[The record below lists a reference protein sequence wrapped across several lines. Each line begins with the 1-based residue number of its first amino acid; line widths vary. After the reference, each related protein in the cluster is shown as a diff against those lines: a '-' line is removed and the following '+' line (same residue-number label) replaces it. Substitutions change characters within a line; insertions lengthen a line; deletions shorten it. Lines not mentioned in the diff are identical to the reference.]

1 MSTSIRGLFGS
12 LWNRLRIAR
21 TQPPSQRSLHRLME
35 RLEYYFHNDQLLVQA
50 LKHRSYLVLSGEDR
64 LQSNERLELLG
75 DAVLGLV
82 ITEHLYHR
90 LPEAEEGTLTNH
102 KSSLVNRT
110 HLSRAARHF
119 GLGDFLYLNDSEERA
134 GGRQRESIL
143 ADAVEAVIGAVYLD
157 GGMEPARRLILR
169 TIAPELPGL
178 KSETSLR
185 NHKSL
190 LLECCQREGH
200 SGPVY
205 LVEGEKGPDHQKIF
219 SVAVLVNGAKCGW
232 GEGPSKKIAEQK
244 AAEEA
249 LSRIKSQTEKE

>member
-1 MSTSIRGLFGS
+1 MSTHSRGLFGS
-12 LWNRLRIAR
+12 LLRHLPFFR
-21 TQPPSQRSLHRLME
+21 RRPSSQRSLHRLMK
-35 RLEYYFHNDQLLVQA
+35 RLEYYFHDEQLLRQA

-82 ITEHLYHR
+82 ITEYLYHQ
-90 LPEAEEGTLTNH
+90 LPDAEEGTLTNH
-102 KSSLVNRT
+102 KSSLVNRS
-110 HLSRAARHF
+110 HLSRVARGF
-119 GLGDFLYLNDSEERA
+119 GLGDFLLLNDSEERA
-134 GGRQRESIL
+134 GGRQRESII

-169 TIAPELPGL
+169 NIAPELPGL

-190 LLECCQREGH
+190 LLEWCQREGH
-200 SGPVY
+200 AGPVY
-205 LVEGEKGPDHQKIF
+205 MVEGEKGPDHQKF
-219 SVAVLVNGAKCGW
+219 VAVAVVVNGVKHGR

-249 LSRIKSQTEKE
+249 LKLLQSQTQKE

>member
-1 MSTSIRGLFGS
+1 MSTFSRGLFGS
-12 LWNRLRIAR
+12 LRRCLNVFRHR
-21 TQPPSQRSLHRLME
+21 PPSQRSLHRLME
-35 RLEYYFHNDQLLVQA
+35 RLEYYFHSDQLLVQA
-50 LKHRSYLVLSGEDR
+50 LKHRSYLVFSGEDR

-82 ITEHLYHR
+82 ITEHLYHQ
-90 LPEAEEGTLTNH
+90 LPDAEEGALTNH
-102 KSSLVNRT
+102 KSSLVNRS
-110 HLSRAARHF
+110 HLSRAAHRF

-178 KSETSLR
+178 KSESSLR

-190 LLECCQREGH
+190 LLEWCQREGH

-205 LVEGEKGPDHQKIF
+205 LVEEEKGPDHQKIF
-219 SVAVLVNGAKCGW
+219 SVAVVVNGVKYGR

-249 LSRIKSQTEKE
+249 LGLSQSQTQKE